1 MLIRPAR
8 PDDFDAVGGMLAGTY
23 LAEGYADP
31 EYAVSLGDTGPRAAQ
46 TTVLVAEVDGVVAGS
61 VTVVTKGGDYAN
73 LADPGEA
80 EIRMLVTD
88 PARRGQGVGNALMDA
103 ALEQVREDGVE
114 VVRLSTQTQMTVAQR
129 MYERL
134 GFVRTPERDW
144 GIRGRSFL
152 TYALTLSWCGHCG
165 ARGVQHDEPL
175 EPPRYCTRCRRRMV
189 VQVHPTG
196 WTAKCAV
203 HGTLASS

>member
-8 PDDFDAVGGMLAGTY
+8 PDDFDTVGRMLAGTY

-46 TTVLVAEVDGVVAGS
+46 TTVLVAEVEGTVAGS
-61 VTVVTKGGDYAN
+61 VTVVTRGGDFAN
-73 LADPGEA
+73 VADDGEA

-88 PARRGQGVGNALMDA
+88 PALRGQGVGSALMDA
-103 ALEQVREDGVE
+103 ALEQVREDGLE
-114 VVRLSTQTQMTVAQR
+114 VVRLSTQTQMTTAQG

-134 GFVRTPERDW
+134 GFLRTPERDW
-144 GIRGRSFL
+144 GIRDRSFL
-152 TYALTLSWCGHCG
+152 TYVLTLSYCGHCG
-165 ARGVQHDEPL
+165 ERGVQHDEPL
-175 EPPRYCTRCRRRMV
+175 EPPRFCTRCRRRMV

-196 WTAKCAV
+196 WTARCAA
-203 HGTLASS
+203 HGVVTS

>member
-1 MLIRPAR
+1 MQIRPAR
-8 PDDFDAVGGMLAGTY
+8 PEDHDAVGELLASTY

-31 EYAVSLGDTGPRAAQ
+31 EYAVSLRDTGPRAAQ
-46 TTVLVAEVDGVVAGS
+46 TTVLVAEVDGVMAGS
-61 VTVVTKGGDYAN
+61 VTVVTRGGDYAN
-73 LADPGEA
+73 VADDGEA

-88 PARRGQGVGNALMDA
+88 PSRRGLGIGSALMDA

-114 VVRLSTQTQMTVAQR
+114 VIRLSTQTQMTTAQG

-152 TYALTLSWCGHCG
+152 TYVLTLAYCGHCG
-165 ARGVQHDEPL
+165 ERGVQHDEPL
-175 EPPRYCTRCRRRMV
+175 EPPRFCTRCRRRMV

-203 HGTLASS
+203 HGVLTS